1 MKTIKQADTKRI
13 IRTEPKKDSPDTM
26 RLPKALKEKILQ
38 QAAKEKR
45 SFSSVVITILTN
57 YYERRNDKA

>member
-1 MKTIKQADTKRI
+1 MKKIKQAATTQP

-26 RLPKALKEKILQ
+26 RLPKALKDKILQ
-38 QAAKEKR
+38 QAEKEKR

-57 YYERRNDKA
+57 YYERRNDKT

>member
-1 MKTIKQADTKRI
+1 MKKIKQAATTQL

-26 RLPKALKEKILQ
+26 RLPKALKDKILQ
-38 QAAKEKR
+38 QAEKEKR

-57 YYERRNDKA
+57 YYERRNDKT

>member
-1 MKTIKQADTKRI
+1 MKKVKQADTKQT

-26 RLPKALKEKILQ
+26 RLPKALKDNILQ
-38 QAAKEKR
+38 QAEKEKR

-57 YYERRNDKA
+57 YYERRNDNM